1 MIKHLLKNE
10 VGKKKKNAQD
20 GRDPLLDFHGH
31 LKNY

>member
-10 VGKKKKNAQD
+10 VEKKENAQD
-20 GRDPLLDFHGH
+20 GRDPLLDFLGQ